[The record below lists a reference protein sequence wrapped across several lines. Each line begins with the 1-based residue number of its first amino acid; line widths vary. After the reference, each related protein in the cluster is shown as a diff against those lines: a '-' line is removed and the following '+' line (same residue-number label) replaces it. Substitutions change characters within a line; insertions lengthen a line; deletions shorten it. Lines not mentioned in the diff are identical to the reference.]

1 MFSRHPPGSKAIYI
15 APLKALV
22 RERIQDWS
30 TGLCAR
36 LGKKMVELTGEGGKE
51 KIAEKI
57 GCVTGRG
64 WGQRGA
70 DWLPCNRMCN
80 LTVTY
85 ATCVTPMCNPH
96 V

>member
-36 LGKKMVELTGEGGKE
+36 LGKKMVELTGEGGVRK
-51 KIAEKI
+51 
-57 GCVTGRG
+57 G
-64 WGQRGA
+64 
-70 DWLPCNRMCN
+70 M
-80 LTVTY
+80 
-85 ATCVTPMCNPH
+85 
-96 V
+96 